1 MQNTE
6 RKEITMVLKTGSE
19 LGEVSVAN
27 SVIAEIAGAVAS
39 NCYGVV
45 GMASRNKK
53 DGIVNLLR
61 NDSMAKGISINVE
74 NNGIVVEIHLIV
86 EYGVNIN
93 TICKSIVNRV
103 RYNIE
108 QTVGLKV
115 NRVNVRVE
123 GVRVD

>member
-1 MQNTE
+1 
-6 RKEITMVLKTGSE
+6 MVLKTGSE
-19 LGEVSVAN
+19 LGEVSVSN

-39 NCYGVV
+39 KCYGVV

-61 NDSMAKGISINVE
+61 PDSMAKGISINIE
-74 NNGIVVEIHLIV
+74 DNGVVVEVHLIV

-108 QTVGLKV
+108 SNAGIKV
-115 NRVNVRVE
+115 KRVNVKVE

>member
-1 MQNTE
+1 
-6 RKEITMVLKTGSE
+6 MVLKTGGE
-19 LGEVSVAN
+19 LGEISVSN
-27 SVIAEIAGAVAS
+27 NVIAEIAGAVATK
-39 NCYGVV
+39 CYGVV

-53 DGIVNLLR
+53 DGIVDLLR
-61 NDSMAKGISINVE
+61 PDKMSKGISINVE
-74 NNGIVVEIHLIV
+74 DNGVVIEIHLIV

-108 QTVGLKV
+108 QNAGIKV
-115 NRVNVRVE
+115 NRVNVKVE